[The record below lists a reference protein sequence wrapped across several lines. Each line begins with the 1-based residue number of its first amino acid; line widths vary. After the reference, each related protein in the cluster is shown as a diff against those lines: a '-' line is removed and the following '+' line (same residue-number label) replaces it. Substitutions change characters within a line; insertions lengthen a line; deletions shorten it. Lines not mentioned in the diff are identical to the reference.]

1 MCHQKQ
7 LSNNAAVGTS
17 NLPTKG
23 YFIALKAEIDGL
35 DINKLVNV
43 STNSNNLKTKL
54 DELHAGQL
62 KTVTLKEISEVT
74 TLIDI
79 NQYSKINKI

>member
-7 LSNNAAVGTS
+7 LSNSAAVATS

-23 YFIALKAEIDGL
+23 DFIALKAEIDGL

>member
-23 YFIALKAEIDGL
+23 DFIALKAEIDGL

-54 DELHAGQL
+54 FELHAGQL

>member
-1 MCHQKQ
+1 MWHQKQ
-7 LSNNAAVGTS
+7 LSNSAAVGTS
-17 NLPTKG
+17 NLPAKG
-23 YFIALKAEIDGL
+23 DFIALKAEIDGL

-43 STNSNNLKTKL
+43 STNSNNLKTKV
-54 DELHAGQL
+54 DESHAGQL

-79 NQYSKINKI
+79 NQYSQINKI